1 MIKRND
7 EFSIK
12 ELVTLFIPR
21 LWLIVIIGMI
31 VGTAFGGYS
40 AFVKEK
46 TYTSSVTIHI
56 VKQNSSMSTG
66 DLDVVSKVIE
76 DYKILV
82 GTEKFL
88 NLVTKDIPE
97 RLDYVEGWDI
107 TNEYIKSHMSTK
119 GVTDDILEI
128 SVTTDTQKKSHIIA
142 TVVSEV
148 IIDKSSELFAF
159 DDSLTLKILNP
170 SKENGAN
177 SKNVPRNTAIGFAS
191 GALVTMLV
199 IFLFAQFD
207 VIVHDKRKLEETFE
221 LPIIGIIPRYNVEED
236 KQNV

>member
-7 EFSIK
+7 EFSLK

-21 LWLIVIIGMI
+21 LWLIIIIGMI

-56 VKQNSSMSTG
+56 VKQSSSMSTG

-82 GTEKFL
+82 GTEIFL
-88 NLVTKDIPE
+88 EYVTDDIHASV
-97 RLDYVEGWDI
+97 DYVEEWNIDNG
-107 TNEYIKSHMSTK
+107 YIKSHMSTR

-128 SVTTDTQKKSHIIA
+128 SVTTDKQKKSHLIA
-142 TVVSEV
+142 SVVSDV
-148 IIDKSSELFAF
+148 IMAKSDELFAF

-177 SKNVPRNTAIGFAS
+177 SKNVPRNIAVGFAG
-191 GALVTMLV
+191 GALVTMLA

-207 VIVHDKRKLEETFE
+207 VVVHDKRKLEDTFE
-221 LPIIGIIPRYNVEED
+221 LPIIGIIPRYIVEED

>member
-7 EFSIK
+7 EFSLK
-12 ELVTLFIPR
+12 ELVTLFIPK
-21 LWLIVIIGMI
+21 LWLIIIVGMV

-46 TYTSSVTIHI
+46 TYTSSVTIHV

-66 DLDVVSKVIE
+66 DLDVVSRVIE

-82 GTEKFL
+82 GTEIFL
-88 NLVTKDIPE
+88 NFVTEDIHTSA
-97 RLDYVEGWDI
+97 DYVEGWNI
-107 TNEYIKSHMSTK
+107 TNGYIKSHMSTR

-128 SVTTDTQKKSHIIA
+128 SVTTDMQEKSHLIA
-142 TVVSEV
+142 SVVSDV
-148 IIDKSSELFAF
+148 IIDKSGDLFAY

-177 SKNVPRNTAIGFAS
+177 SKNVPRNIAVGFAG
-191 GALVTMLV
+191 GALVTMLA
-199 IFLFAQFD
+199 IFLLAQFD
-207 VIVHDKRKLEETFE
+207 VLVHDKRKLEETFE

-236 KQNV
+236 KHNV